1 MLAIW
6 SICTNMH
13 RLFLYSLPNVQPL
26 SQSDSNVQQTRD
38 YERSRGSKMFGW
50 IRTSHEA
57 QVQSPAALGLGQ
69 VEMTLQHSMLTLWNS
84 LSTLLHAK
92 KTSSRATTMYI
103 SFMKCVLSCSWV
115 QSLRGWESLPT
126 PGCISGSGT
135 ESNDWMKPSSSQS
148 MKPCGWPVLN

>member
-1 MLAIW
+1 
-6 SICTNMH
+6 MH

-69 VEMTLQHSMLTLWNS
+69 VEMTLQHSVLTL
-84 LSTLLHAK
+84 
-92 KTSSRATTMYI
+92 
-103 SFMKCVLSCSWV
+103 
-115 QSLRGWESLPT
+115 
-126 PGCISGSGT
+126 
-135 ESNDWMKPSSSQS
+135 
-148 MKPCGWPVLN
+148 